1 MDKKEII
8 NNSNEEIQMK
18 FLLIGEQAVGK
29 SSLINQYIEGKF
41 EENLLC
47 AAGLDLKKKYITI
60 NKTLIKLMIYDTAG
74 HERFRT
80 LSKNQISSTKGIL
93 IVYDVTEKESFDA
106 LTFWMKSF
114 KENANK
120 NAICLIIGNKIDLE
134 NKRVIGYDEGK
145 KFAEKYGVKFIET
158 SAKSAVGVNEAFY
171 SVAKEIFDNEINVDD
186 IIIEGNNKKKKN
198 KDNEKKSFIC

>member
-1 MDKKEII
+1 MEKEII
-8 NNSNEEIQMK
+8 NNRNDEIQMK

-47 AAGLDLKKKYITI
+47 AAGLDLKKKYIKI
-60 NKTLIKLMIYDTAG
+60 NQTSIKLMIYDTAG

-106 LTFWMKSF
+106 LNFWMKSF

-171 SVAKEIFDNEINVDD
+171 SVAKEIFDNEIHVND
-186 IIIEGNNKKKKN
+186 IIIEGNYKKKKN
-198 KDNEKKSFIC
+198 KDTEKKSCIC

>member
-1 MDKKEII
+1 MEKETI
-8 NNSNEEIQMK
+8 NNRNDEIQMK

-47 AAGLDLKKKYITI
+47 AAGLDLKKKYIKI
-60 NKTLIKLMIYDTAG
+60 NEKSIKLMIYDTAG

-106 LTFWMKSF
+106 LNFWMKSF

-171 SVAKEIFDNEINVDD
+171 SVAKEIFDNEIHVND
-186 IIIEGNNKKKKN
+186 IIIEGNYKKKKN
-198 KDNEKKSFIC
+198 KDTEKKSCIC

>member
-1 MDKKEII
+1 MEKEII
-8 NNSNEEIQMK
+8 NNRNDEIQMK

-47 AAGLDLKKKYITI
+47 AAGLDLKKKYIKI
-60 NKTLIKLMIYDTAG
+60 NEKSIKLMIYDTAG

-106 LTFWMKSF
+106 LNFWMKSF

-171 SVAKEIFDNEINVDD
+171 SVAKEIFDNEINVND
-186 IIIEGNNKKKKN
+186 IIIEGNNKKRKN
-198 KDNEKKSFIC
+198 KDNEKKSCIC

>member
-8 NNSNEEIQMK
+8 NKSNEEIQMK

-106 LTFWMKSF
+106 LNFWMKSF

-171 SVAKEIFDNEINVDD
+171 SVAKEIFDNEINVND
-186 IIIEGNNKKKKN
+186 IIIEGNNKKRKN
-198 KDNEKKSFIC
+198 KDSEKKSCIC

>member
-8 NNSNEEIQMK
+8 NKSNEEIQMK

-47 AAGLDLKKKYITI
+47 AAGLDLKKKYIKI
-60 NKTLIKLMIYDTAG
+60 NQTSIKLMIYDTAG

-106 LTFWMKSF
+106 LNFWMKSF

-171 SVAKEIFDNEINVDD
+171 SVAKEIFDNEINVND
-186 IIIEGNNKKKKN
+186 IIIEGNNKKRKN
-198 KDNEKKSFIC
+198 KDSEKKSCIC

>member
-1 MDKKEII
+1 MEKEII
-8 NNSNEEIQMK
+8 NNRNDEIQMK

-47 AAGLDLKKKYITI
+47 AAGLDLKKKYIKI
-60 NKTLIKLMIYDTAG
+60 NEKSIKLMIYDTAG

-106 LTFWMKSF
+106 LNFWMKSF

-171 SVAKEIFDNEINVDD
+171 SVAKEIFDNEIHVND
-186 IIIEGNNKKKKN
+186 IIIEGNYKKKKN
-198 KDNEKKSFIC
+198 KDTEKKSCIC

>member
-1 MDKKEII
+1 MEKEII
-8 NNSNEEIQMK
+8 NNRNDEIQMK

-47 AAGLDLKKKYITI
+47 AAGLDLKKKYIKI
-60 NKTLIKLMIYDTAG
+60 NEKSIKLMIYDTAG

-106 LTFWMKSF
+106 LNFWMKSF

-171 SVAKEIFDNEINVDD
+171 SVAKEIFDNEINVND
-186 IIIEGNNKKKKN
+186 IIIEGNNKKRKN
-198 KDNEKKSFIC
+198 KDSEKKSCIC

>member
-198 KDNEKKSFIC
+198 KDNEKKSCIC

>member
-1 MDKKEII
+1 MKKNDK
-8 NNSNEEIQMK
+8 NNEEIQMK

-47 AAGLDLKKKYITI
+47 AAGLDLKKKYIKI
-60 NKTLIKLMIYDTAG
+60 NQTSIKLMIYDTAG

-93 IVYDVTEKESFDA
+93 IVYDVTEKESFEA
-106 LTFWMKSF
+106 LNFWMKSF
-114 KENANK
+114 KENGNK
-120 NAICLIIGNKIDLE
+120 DAICLIIGNKIDLE

-198 KDNEKKSFIC
+198 KYNEKKSCIC

>member
-1 MDKKEII
+1 MNKNEK
-8 NNSNEEIQMK
+8 NEEIQMK

-47 AAGLDLKKKYITI
+47 AAGLDLKKKYIKI
-60 NKTLIKLMIYDTAG
+60 NQTSIKLMIYDTAG

-106 LTFWMKSF
+106 LNFWMKSF

-171 SVAKEIFDNEINVDD
+171 SVAKEIFDNEINVND
-186 IIIEGNNKKKKN
+186 IIIEGNNKKRKN
-198 KDNEKKSFIC
+198 KDSEKKSCIC

>member
-106 LTFWMKSF
+106 LNFWMKSF

-186 IIIEGNNKKKKN
+186 IIIEGNNKKRKN
-198 KDNEKKSFIC
+198 KDSEKKSCIC

>member
-1 MDKKEII
+1 MEKEII

-106 LTFWMKSF
+106 LNFWMKSF

-171 SVAKEIFDNEINVDD
+171 SVAKEIFDNEINVND
-186 IIIEGNNKKKKN
+186 IIIEGNNKKRKN
-198 KDNEKKSFIC
+198 KDNEKKSCIC

>member
-1 MDKKEII
+1 MKKNDK
-8 NNSNEEIQMK
+8 NNEEIQMK

-47 AAGLDLKKKYITI
+47 AAGLDLKKKYIKI
-60 NKTLIKLMIYDTAG
+60 NQTSIKLMIYDTAG

-106 LTFWMKSF
+106 LNFWMKSF

-171 SVAKEIFDNEINVDD
+171 SVAKEIFDNEINVND
-186 IIIEGNNKKKKN
+186 IIIEGNYKKKKN
-198 KDNEKKSFIC
+198 KDKEKKSCIC

>member
-1 MDKKEII
+1 
-8 NNSNEEIQMK
+8 
-18 FLLIGEQAVGK
+18 
-29 SSLINQYIEGKF
+29 
-41 EENLLC
+41 
-47 AAGLDLKKKYITI
+47 
-60 NKTLIKLMIYDTAG
+60 MIYDTAG

-106 LTFWMKSF
+106 LNFWMKSF

-171 SVAKEIFDNEINVDD
+171 SVAKEIFDNEINVND
-186 IIIEGNNKKKKN
+186 IIIEGNNKKRKN
-198 KDNEKKSFIC
+198 KDSEKKSCIC

>member
-8 NNSNEEIQMK
+8 NKSNEEIQMK

-47 AAGLDLKKKYITI
+47 AAGLDLKKKYIKI
-60 NKTLIKLMIYDTAG
+60 NQTSIKLMIYDTAG

-106 LTFWMKSF
+106 LNFWMKSF

-186 IIIEGNNKKKKN
+186 IIIEGNNKKRKN
-198 KDNEKKSFIC
+198 KDSEKKSCIC

>member
-1 MDKKEII
+1 MEKEII
-8 NNSNEEIQMK
+8 NNRNDEIQMK

-47 AAGLDLKKKYITI
+47 AAGLDLKKKYIKI
-60 NKTLIKLMIYDTAG
+60 NEKSIKLMIYDTAG

-106 LTFWMKSF
+106 LNFWMKSF

-171 SVAKEIFDNEINVDD
+171 SVAKEIFDNEINVND
-186 IIIEGNNKKKKN
+186 IIIEGNYNKKKN
-198 KDNEKKSFIC
+198 KDKEKKSCIC

>member
-106 LTFWMKSF
+106 LNFWMKSF

-171 SVAKEIFDNEINVDD
+171 SVAKEIFDNEINVND
-186 IIIEGNNKKKKN
+186 IIIEGNYKKKKN
-198 KDNEKKSFIC
+198 KDTEKKSCIC

>member
-171 SVAKEIFDNEINVDD
+171 SVAKEIFDNEIHVND
-186 IIIEGNNKKKKN
+186 IIIEGNNKKRKN
-198 KDNEKKSFIC
+198 KDSEKKSCIC

>member
-106 LTFWMKSF
+106 LNFWMKSF

-171 SVAKEIFDNEINVDD
+171 SVAKEIFDNEINVND
-186 IIIEGNNKKKKN
+186 IIIEGNNKKRKN
-198 KDNEKKSFIC
+198 KDNEKKSCIC

>member
-8 NNSNEEIQMK
+8 NKSNEEIQMK

-47 AAGLDLKKKYITI
+47 AAGLDLKKKYIKI
-60 NKTLIKLMIYDTAG
+60 NQTSIKLMIYDTAG

-93 IVYDVTEKESFDA
+93 IVYDVTEKESFEA
-106 LTFWMKSF
+106 LNFWMKSF

-120 NAICLIIGNKIDLE
+120 DAICLIIGNKIDLKD
-134 NKRVIGYDEGK
+134 KRVI
-145 KFAEKYGVKFIET
+145 A
-158 SAKSAVGVNEAFY
+158 
-171 SVAKEIFDNEINVDD
+171 
-186 IIIEGNNKKKKN
+186 
-198 KDNEKKSFIC
+198 

>member
-1 MDKKEII
+1 MEKKDK
-8 NNSNEEIQMK
+8 NNEEIQMK

-47 AAGLDLKKKYITI
+47 AAGLDLKKKYIKI
-60 NKTLIKLMIYDTAG
+60 NQTSIKLMIYDTAG

-106 LTFWMKSF
+106 LNFWMKSF

-171 SVAKEIFDNEINVDD
+171 SVAKEIFDNEINVND
-186 IIIEGNNKKKKN
+186 IIIEGNNKKRKN
-198 KDNEKKSFIC
+198 KDSEKKSCIC

>member
-47 AAGLDLKKKYITI
+47 AAGLDLKKKYIKI
-60 NKTLIKLMIYDTAG
+60 NEKSIKLMIYDTAG

-198 KDNEKKSFIC
+198 KDNEKKSCIC